1 MANRDQVAEQ
11 PVQGPAAT
19 LLNVARGLER
29 LGQGLSVL
37 AEILAIMCLCALILL
52 VIAQTIMGM
61 LASYFPLAASAM
73 SVSWEYAGY
82 LMGAAFMFGMAQTL
96 RLGGHIRVNL
106 IFDQLKGNAQR
117 LLDLVA
123 TLASVAMM
131 AVLAQSLTSMAVRSL
146 TSNSLSTASLTPLW
160 IPEGAFA
167 LASWLFTLQL
177 AIRVVALIAGL
188 PPEQPRDY
196 VGAEVE

>member
-19 LLNVARGLER
+19 LLYVARHLER

-37 AEILAIMCLCALILL
+37 AEILAILCLCALILL

-177 AIRVVALIAGL
+177 AIRVVALAAGL

>member
-19 LLNVARGLER
+19 LLYVARGLER

-37 AEILAIMCLCALILL
+37 AEILAIICLCALILL

-146 TSNSLSTASLTPLW
+146 TTNSLSTASLTPLW

-177 AIRVVALIAGL
+177 AIRVVALVAGL
-188 PPEQPRDY
+188 PPEQPRNY

>member
-1 MANRDQVAEQ
+1 MANRDEVAEQ

-19 LLNVARGLER
+19 LLNVAKGLER
-29 LGQGLSVL
+29 FGQGLSVL
-37 AEILAIMCLCALILL
+37 AEALAIVCLCALVLL
-52 VIAQTIMGM
+52 VIAQTIMGT

-106 IFDQLKGNAQR
+106 IFDQLKGNKQR

-131 AVLAQSLTSMAVRSL
+131 VLLAQSLTSMAVRSL
-146 TSNSLSTASLTPLW
+146 TTNSLSTASLTPLW

-177 AIRVVALIAGL
+177 VIRAVALVAGL
-188 PPEQPRDY
+188 PAEQPRDY